1 MTPEQ
6 KREIRE
12 QEKALNDAMFA
23 TADEDLPPIPPL
35 SSLGVVASQSTS
47 GEAQVGVETSAE
59 ANVAGQDQVPQQIQ
73 RVIVQLALITDIL
86 TALPGDIAE
95 ALGDI

>member
-1 MTPEQ
+1 MALTPDQ
-6 KREIRE
+6 KRAQLE
-12 QEKALNDAMFA
+12 QEKALFA
-23 TADEDLPPIPPL
+23 TADEDLPPIPAL
-35 SSLGVVASQSTS
+35 SSLGVTS
-47 GEAQVGVETSAE
+47 PQATEGEAQVGVETSAE